1 MSQQQPQQPKELTFE
16 TSLQV
21 LVDAVQVAQKRGAY
35 SLQESSTLYQAI
47 LKIQE
52 EFNKPKT
59 EQKVEEM

>member
-1 MSQQQPQQPKELTFE
+1 MSQQQPKELTFE

-52 EFNKPKT
+52 EFNKNVPKT
-59 EQKVEEM
+59 EEKVEEM